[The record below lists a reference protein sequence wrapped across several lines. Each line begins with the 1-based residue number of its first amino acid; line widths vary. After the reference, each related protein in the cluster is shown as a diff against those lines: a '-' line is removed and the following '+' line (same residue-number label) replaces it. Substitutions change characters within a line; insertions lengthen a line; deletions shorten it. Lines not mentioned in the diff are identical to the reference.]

1 MSDRITNWLEQLDL
15 SEFSSVFAEQQ
26 VAYDDLT
33 ELTGADLNEPGVP
46 LAP

>member
-1 MSDRITNWLEQLDL
+1 MSDRVTNWLEERGL

-33 ELTGADLNEPGVP
+33 ELTDTDLKEPGVP
-46 LAP
+46 LGP